1 MLSDYGF
8 SSYTMYISRHKDK
21 ILHDA
26 KNTYADL
33 LELEIYLYTAYNYLT
48 NDEKKKINVIRHELC
63 SKFDRS
69 MKAYYMI

>member
-1 MLSDYGF
+1 MLVNYGF
-8 SSYTMYISRHKDK
+8 HSYISRHQDK

-48 NDEKKKINVIRHELC
+48 NDEKKIINVIRDELC